1 MTGFLLFDVSLNKFP
16 GFLKETTVIE
26 VEAGPGGLTRALLEA
41 DALKVIVIET
51 DQRCIPALIEVR
63 HCVGSRLV
71 IHHADAL
78 ELDLSTLERHLS
90 PRIIVA
96 NLPYHISVPLT
107 IQWLKKA
114 QDFKGFF
121 LMFQKEVADRL
132 TASPGT
138 KTYGRLSVMAQ

>member
-1 MTGFLLFDVSLNKFP
+1 M
-16 GFLKETTVIE
+16 
-26 VEAGPGGLTRALLEA
+26 
-41 DALKVIVIET
+41 
-51 DQRCIPALIEVR
+51 IEVR

-78 ELDLSTLERHLS
+78 ELDLSNLERDLS
-90 PRIIVA
+90 PRVIVA

-114 QDFKGFF
+114 QYFKGFF
-121 LMFQKEVADRL
+121 LMFQKEFADRL

>member
-1 MTGFLLFDVSLNKFP
+1 
-16 GFLKETTVIE
+16 VIE
-26 VEAGPGGLTRALLEA
+26 VGAGLGGLTQALLEA
-41 DALKVIVIET
+41 YALKVIVIET

-78 ELDLSTLERHLS
+78 ELDLSTLERDLS

-96 NLPYHISVPLT
+96 NLPYHISVPLTT